1 MRPIEICCCPA
12 DGDHQNVCIGAGSGR
27 VLHPQDA
34 VLCSFHR
41 VERLAIFLSYVR
53 FLLRATIEKKS
64 SVSLSGKEG
73 ELSSEHT
80 LLRRQWLWCIPSL
93 NWLVGI
99 LPVLG
104 LNLPV
109 LGGYPYA
116 HPVFLSVSRPDRSK
130 RLAAYVFSRCF
141 NLALLNRKIFD
152 VDGDEVSIHT
162 ACLQGAVGD
171 HNHASCMRRQR
182 RRRKQQ

>member
-27 VLHPQDA
+27 VLDPQDA

-130 RLAAYVFSRCF
+130 RLAACVFSPLFQSCLVKSEDLRCGW
-141 NLALLNRKIFD
+141 R
-152 VDGDEVSIHT
+152 
-162 ACLQGAVGD
+162 
-171 HNHASCMRRQR
+171 
-182 RRRKQQ
+182 